1 MTATITIKD
10 YPCGSGKTTSMIQ
23 SFRENEKYLVILP
36 ELSEIDRV
44 ILETNHVTFVAPT
57 TEDNILGTKSQSL
70 KELLLLGQNIATTHA
85 MYERLVPLAEEGLL
99 DEYCIFI
106 DEVPEVVKA
115 VVNKSKTSV
124 EEIYINGGYVEVE
137 DTGLVS
143 PTDKW
148 QQNKKEL
155 SDTLDSKILK
165 SAQTG
170 CLYLLSGK
178 LFIWALPSLL
188 LGAGKS
194 VTILTYK
201 AEGSLLVSYLQKL
214 SAPFVIEKDAFKE
227 QAFREKALALID
239 LKDIPAIYGKK
250 NKLNLTHTGQS
261 DGMKNKS
268 YCSKMVTGLKNL
280 RGRQLK
286 GMELSDV
293 ILTCKKDAWIQDNG
307 KAGVFAKGS
316 KMFGVNW
323 ISNKTRGTNKYA
335 HCSTAIYLYNQHIN
349 PLVGQWINDS
359 SRQFDDAY
367 ALTELIQ
374 WVWRTRVR
382 KGKPITL
389 YLPAPRMRGIF
400 INWLEGWDSKGFG
413 EMSLAA

>member
-23 SFRENEKYLVILP
+23 SFKENEKYLVILP

-85 MYERLVPLAEEGLL
+85 MYERLVPLAQEGLL

-115 VVNKSKTSV
+115 VATKSKTSI

-137 DTGLVS
+137 NTGLVS

-155 SDTLDSKILK
+155 SDTLDSKILT

-178 LFIWALPSLL
+178 LFIW
-188 LGAGKS
+188 GFTK
-194 VTILTYK
+194 
-201 AEGSLLVSYLQKL
+201 LVVRRRQISDN
-214 SAPFVIEKDAFKE
+214 SNI
-227 QAFREKALALID
+227 
-239 LKDIPAIYGKK
+239 
-250 NKLNLTHTGQS
+250 QS
-261 DGMKNKS
+261 
-268 YCSKMVTGLKNL
+268 
-280 RGRQLK
+280 RR
-286 GMELSDV
+286 
-293 ILTCKKDAWIQDNG
+293 I
-307 KAGVFAKGS
+307 FAC
-316 KMFGVNW
+316 
-323 ISNKTRGTNKYA
+323 I
-335 HCSTAIYLYNQHIN
+335 
-349 PLVGQWINDS
+349 
-359 SRQFDDAY
+359 
-367 ALTELIQ
+367 
-374 WVWRTRVR
+374 
-382 KGKPITL
+382 
-389 YLPAPRMRGIF
+389 LPAKVISTLC
-400 INWLEGWDSKGFG
+400 N
-413 EMSLAA
+413 